1 MPTVKFVGPYRLFFY
16 SADGAEPPHIHVER
30 EDKVAKYWLSPVS
43 MARGGGYSSKELS
56 RIQKIVEDEE
66 EDLIEAW
73 NEYFNP

>member
-1 MPTVKFVGPYRLFFY
+1 MPAVKFVGPYRLFFY
-16 SADGAEPPHIHVER
+16 SADGAEPVHIHVER
-30 EDKVAKYWLSPVS
+30 EDKIAKYWLRPVRL
-43 MARGGGYSSKELS
+43 ACGGGYSGKELI